1 MKKII
6 ILLVLGVFLFGCPE
20 QPNEETKTVFKEIPW
35 AEIPGECIEFK
46 EDVCGFYGCMTEQ
59 CWCKQGPDQI
69 LLEGFTSLEREGEVK
84 EYFEEKRDEITG
96 TSQLEVTKVIK
107 SNSVFWTVFVSTENG
122 EQVFT
127 IASDGTIIETVCGV

>member
-6 ILLVLGVFLFGCPE
+6 ILLVLLVFLFGCPDN
-20 QPNEETKTVFKEIPW
+20 PKPEEKVIFKEISG
-35 AEIPGECIEFK
+35 AEIPEFCIEFK
-46 EDVCGFYGCMTEQ
+46 EDVCGLYACMTEQ
-59 CWCKQGPDQI
+59 CWCKQGPNQI
-69 LLEGFTSLEREGEVK
+69 VLEGFTALEREGEIK

-96 TSQLEVTKVIK
+96 TSQLEVTKVVK

-127 IASDGTIIETVCGV
+127 IAADGTIIDVICGV